1 MPVVVNNTKRPHH
14 LEKDVKKQGPLK
26 PQPLLGKLRKVRVE
40 KGQGIPRVAKF
51 NWENYVSKA
60 KGTEV
65 KKQELAD

>member
-1 MPVVVNNTKRPHH
+1 
-14 LEKDVKKQGPLK
+14 
-26 PQPLLGKLRKVRVE
+26 LGKLRKVRVE